1 MISQANILC
10 GSPCGKGRQ
19 HVSGLWSHLKM
30 FPWNKSLST
39 TEFFCFC
46 QKGYNVYS
54 EIGHW
59 SLAISNFF
67 RKRVKKSYTHK
78 YGTQFEFSNSRL
90 WKPIRA
96 GLHWFIEHLVICF
109 PGGGEHASQ
118 HSSKCSI
125 VQLSDIWR
133 WYWWWWWRGKASKAF
148 FCIIPYDVD
157 LITIIS
163 KRKIWEEGDVSVDF
177 HQNRYYPHLD
187 HHHHHQLK
195 MYEFVNMYVRRG
207 MYPRNF
213 VSRCWIPCR
222 Q

>member
-59 SLAISNFF
+59 SLAISDFF
-67 RKRVKKSYTHK
+67 LKRVKESYTYK
-78 YGTQFEFSNSRL
+78 YGTIFEFSNSRL

-109 PGGGEHASQ
+109 PGGGNMPRNILQNA
-118 HSSKCSI
+118 
-125 VQLSDIWR
+125 QLFNFQIFGGDVDVDGEEGR
-133 WYWWWWWRGKASKAF
+133 RQKHF
-148 FCIIPYDVD
+148 FVSFPYD
-157 LITIIS
+157 
-163 KRKIWEEGDVSVDF
+163 
-177 HQNRYYPHLD
+177 P
-187 HHHHHQLK
+187 
-195 MYEFVNMYVRRG
+195 
-207 MYPRNF
+207 
-213 VSRCWIPCR
+213 
-222 Q
+222 